1 MIQLRCPRCG
11 EAVSFTATDQTA
23 ECPGCQYAVQV
34 QHGAVLKSLP
44 KAPDKDRDITNA
56 MLICLAIVVGS
67 FGIPIVAGLLG
78 NGPAQFCQVESTPA
92 ASVYEEH
99 DLLGPTPLRVPRS
112 VIARPLQLKAEG
124 FVEAQVTIP
133 ATEDAPAECKLTV
146 SLQAK

>member
-34 QHGAVLKSLP
+34 QHGAFLAP

-56 MLICLAIVVGS
+56 MLICLAIVAGS
-67 FGIPIVAGLLG
+67 FGIPILAGLFG
-78 NGPAQFCQVESTPA
+78 NGAAKFCSVESTPL
-92 ASVYEEH
+92 ASVYEED
-99 DLLGPTPLRVPRS
+99 DLLGQTPLRIPRS
-112 VIARPLQLKAEG
+112 VIERTIHLKAEG
-124 FVEAQVTIP
+124 FLESQLRLP
-133 ATEDAPAECKLTV
+133 ATDDAQTECKLTV